1 MLTSCKRY
9 NRVNKCSTK
18 AHIVHMFKYSH
29 SSFSIFITVLQ
40 TFRVPVRAALCI
52 LWMSTAIFSF
62 SKLSFRRF
70 KSRFFGTAP
79 SAPIVIT
86 GVENL

>member
-1 MLTSCKRY
+1 MLTSRKQY

-18 AHIVHMFKYSH
+18 AHVVHIFKYSH

-62 SKLSFRRF
+62 SKLCMYVCMCVY
-70 KSRFFGTAP
+70 
-79 SAPIVIT
+79 IC
-86 GVENL
+86 